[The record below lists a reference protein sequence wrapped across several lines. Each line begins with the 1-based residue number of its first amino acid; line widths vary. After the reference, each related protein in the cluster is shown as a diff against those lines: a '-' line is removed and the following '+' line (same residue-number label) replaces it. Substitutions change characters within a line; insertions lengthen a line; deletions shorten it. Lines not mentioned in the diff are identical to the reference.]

1 MNRNNAW
8 EKNKLDVLWRQRGSS
23 GGGSGGVG
31 PPGPP
36 GPVGATGP
44 QGPQGVAG
52 TPGTNASVLRGV
64 VEVTL
69 PSGGGVLEHTQTVA
83 AEGVTTGS
91 VISVS
96 LAPHNDVDENSPE
109 LLDLSSISATPLTN
123 QLAVTLTFATRTSGV
138 VKLAYVGA

>member
-8 EKNKLDVLWRQRGSS
+8 ERNKLDVLWRQRGSS

-36 GPVGATGP
+36 GP
-44 QGPQGVAG
+44 QGPAG

-69 PSGGGVLEHTQTVA
+69 PNGRGVLEHTQTVA

-96 LAPHNDVDENSPE
+96 LAPHSDADENSPE

-123 QLAVTLTFATRTSGV
+123 SLAVTLTFATRTSGV